1 MTSGESA
8 TEDVLEKTRRIWAA
22 VNRQDW
28 TAVLSFYAPDAC
40 LDMSA
45 VGLGTF
51 EGHAALRSE
60 WEEAFGFFEEHTWA
74 TEEILDLGHGI
85 VFVALAMQGRLAG
98 GTTGSVQAS
107 SAWTYE
113 WADGKIARVTIDQV
127 EEGRTFAERLAEE
140 RA

>member
-1 MTSGESA
+1 MTDEDSA
-8 TEDVLEKTRRIWAA
+8 TEDLVEKTRRIWAA

-28 TAVLSFYAPDAC
+28 DAVLSFYAADAR

-51 EGHAALRSE
+51 DGHAALRSE
-60 WEEAFGFFEEHTWA
+60 WEEAFGFFEEHAWEA
-74 TEEILDLGHGI
+74 EEILSLGHGI

-98 GTTGSVQAS
+98 GTTGSVQAN
-107 SAWTYE
+107 SAWIYE
-113 WADGKIARVTIDQV
+113 WVDGEIARVTIDQLD
-127 EEGRTFAERLAEE
+127 EGRAFAERLAQE